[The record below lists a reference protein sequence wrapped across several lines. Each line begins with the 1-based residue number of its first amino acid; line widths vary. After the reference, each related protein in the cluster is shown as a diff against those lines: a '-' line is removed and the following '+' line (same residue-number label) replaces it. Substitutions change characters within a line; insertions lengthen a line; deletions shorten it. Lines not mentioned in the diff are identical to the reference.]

1 MAIINKKLVDGIKV
15 ELDHSEIQ
23 FCQMVGRNRSLVA
36 RGNNVKD
43 AKMGNQDGADA
54 DVIGF
59 MGEYAFAKHF
69 NLFPDI
75 GWSPR
80 SGSQDGIYKGKR
92 YDVKSTKNQTSQL
105 LCTLKD
111 NPDVDFYVLCVVQG
125 SVVEIKGWA
134 WKSEL
139 VKEDNKVDYGY
150 GWSYGLDQRCLSQ
163 FEDVIKK

>member
-15 ELDHSEIQ
+15 ELDYSELQ

-36 RGNNVKD
+36 RGNNVRD
-43 AKMGNQDGADA
+43 AKKSNQDGAEI

-59 MGEYAFAKHF
+59 TGEYAFAKHF

-80 SGSQDGIYKGKR
+80 SGSKDGVYNGNR
-92 YDVKSTKNQTSQL
+92 YDVKSTKNPNSQL

-111 NPDVDFYVLCVVQG
+111 NPNVDIYVLCVVQG
-125 SVVEIKGWA
+125 STIDIKGWA
-134 WKSEL
+134 LKSEL
-139 VKEDNKVDYGY
+139 VDKDNIVNHGY
-150 GWSYGLDQRCLSQ
+150 GECYGLDQRGLRQ
-163 FEDVIKK
+163 FKDEDK